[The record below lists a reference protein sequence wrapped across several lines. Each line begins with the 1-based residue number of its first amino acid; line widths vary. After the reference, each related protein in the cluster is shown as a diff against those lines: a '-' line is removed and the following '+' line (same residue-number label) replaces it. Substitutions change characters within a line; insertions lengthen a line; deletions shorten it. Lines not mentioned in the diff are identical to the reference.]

1 MDLASKRIP
10 LILICI
16 LSVIFVVQLL
26 LNDTGRV
33 IDIDTCEIWVKD
45 TFLGRH
51 YTGEFD
57 QKCLDLKAALP

>member
-1 MDLASKRIP
+1 MDITSKRIP
-10 LILICI
+10 LTLIGI
-16 LSVIFVVQLL
+16 LSVVLVIQLV

-33 IDIDTCEIWVKD
+33 IDTETCEIWVKD
-45 TFLGRH
+45 TFLGRQ